1 MPRDALTAAGIV
13 VGATF
18 LVGMFVGMALM
29 FASAI
34 TRRRGSAVAARLL
47 MAGPAGGLVAASLYV
62 LSLEFFPILLRL
74 LFVALFLTTAIP
86 VFVWLVRAKIR
97 FASIGRRPD

>member
-1 MPRDALTAAGIV
+1 M
-13 VGATF
+13 GATS
-18 LVGMFVGMALM
+18 LVGMFVGIVLM

-34 TRRRGSAVAARLL
+34 TRRQGSAVAARLL
-47 MAGPAGGLVAASLYV
+47 MAGPAGVLVAASLYV
-62 LSLEFFPILLRL
+62 LSLEFFPIVLRL

-97 FASIGRRPD
+97 FAPIGRRLN